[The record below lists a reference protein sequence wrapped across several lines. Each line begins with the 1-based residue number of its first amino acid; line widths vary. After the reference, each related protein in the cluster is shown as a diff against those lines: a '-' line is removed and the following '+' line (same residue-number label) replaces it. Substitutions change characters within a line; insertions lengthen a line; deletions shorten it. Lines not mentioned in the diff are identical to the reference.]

1 MGAGSPFS
9 YAVYRLVPR
18 VERGEQMNVGVVV
31 FSRPLKYLAARTA
44 LDETRLRALW
54 PDLDVESVRPHLAAI
69 ERVASGDPAAGPI
82 ARLDPGE
89 RFYSL
94 ASPSSTMIQPSAVHT
109 GLAADPAAELDK
121 LFNALV
127 LMPRASAP

>member
-1 MGAGSPFS
+1 MSSGSPFS

-44 LDETRLRALW
+44 LDAGRLAALW
-54 PDLDVESVRPHLAAI
+54 PELDPETVRPHLAAI
-69 ERVASGDPAAGPI
+69 ERVASGDVTAGPI
-82 ARLDPGE
+82 AKLDPGE

-94 ASPSSTMIQPSAVHT
+94 SSPSSTMIQPSAVHT
-109 GLAADPAAELDK
+109 GICINPATELEK
-121 LFNALV
+121 LFRALV
-127 LMPRASAP
+127 LMPAGG

>member
-1 MGAGSPFS
+1 MSAGSPFS

-44 LDETRLRALW
+44 LDARRLAALW
-54 PDLDVESVRPHLAAI
+54 PELDPDTVRPHLTAI
-69 ERVASGDPAAGPI
+69 ERVASGDQTAGPI
-82 ARLDPGE
+82 AKLDPGE

-94 ASPSSTMIQPSAVHT
+94 SSPSSTIIQPSAVHT
-109 GLAADPAAELDK
+109 GICTDPAIELEK
-121 LFNALV
+121 LFRALV
-127 LMPRASAP
+127 LMPKDG

>member
-1 MGAGSPFS
+1 MSAGSPFS

-44 LDETRLRALW
+44 LDARRLAALW
-54 PDLDVESVRPHLAAI
+54 PELDPDTVRPHLTAI
-69 ERVASGDPAAGPI
+69 ERVASGDPTAGPI
-82 ARLDPGE
+82 AKLDPGE

-94 ASPSSTMIQPSAVHT
+94 SSPSSTMIQPSAVHT
-109 GLAADPAAELDK
+109 GICTDPAIELEK
-121 LFNALV
+121 LFRALV
-127 LMPRASAP
+127 LMPKDG

>member
-1 MGAGSPFS
+1 MSAGNPFS

-44 LDETRLRALW
+44 LDAGRLAALW
-54 PDLDVESVRPHLAAI
+54 PELDPETVRPHLAAI
-69 ERVASGDPAAGPI
+69 ERVASGDFTAGPI
-82 ARLDPGE
+82 AKLDPGE

-94 ASPSSTMIQPSAVHT
+94 SSPSSTMIQPSAVHT
-109 GLAADPAAELDK
+109 GICGDPAAELEK
-121 LFNALV
+121 LFRALV
-127 LMPRASAP
+127 LMPQPE

>member
-1 MGAGSPFS
+1 MTGGSPFS

-44 LDETRLRALW
+44 LDAGRLAALW
-54 PDLDVESVRPHLAAI
+54 PELDPETVRPHLAAI
-69 ERVASGDPAAGPI
+69 ERVASGDVTAGPI
-82 ARLDPGE
+82 AKLDPGE

-94 ASPSSTMIQPSAVHT
+94 SSPSSTMIQPSAVHT
-109 GLAADPAAELDK
+109 GICTDPAAELEK
-121 LFNALV
+121 LFRALV
-127 LMPRASAP
+127 LMPQPG